1 LGEHLPLDVAE
12 AAAGYARSAALGLPQ
27 AHFVLGCLAHSG
39 GSADVAAARQ
49 HYQAAADMG
58 HAGAQCNLGA
68 LYAMGL
74 GVSADPVL
82 AAQWYRRAADQGDA
96 LAQCN
101 WGLLLL
107 QAADAPQRYDQAFAL
122 LRQSADSGNAE
133 ALYTLGVMYAQGWGV
148 PADAAQAALC
158 FEPAA
163 LKHHAHAWF
172 NLGVIY
178 ASASDGGAD
187 AAPASGRE
195 EGHAFARDI
204 PRAVQS
210 LREAAALGCAQAHH
224 NLGVLYALGQGMPVD
239 VWEAAT
245 HYQAAAEAGD
255 PSAQYALGMLLS
267 KETPIAREDASPK
280 QAAFAALE
288 ASALLRAAAD
298 QGHPGALQQ
307 YTLMHA
313 GSSDF
318 QPDFRRILDNY
329 RSLADTGDAAAQ
341 FNLAL
346 MYDLGQ
352 GTPVDKALAA
362 HWYAKA
368 AAQHQAAAQYNW
380 GVMRWRGRAQDP
392 DAVEQAR
399 IQWEA
404 AADTG
409 MASAQFAL
417 GLLGPQNAE
426 SGRLQSLEY
435 FDLAAQQ
442 GHLQALFN
450 LANGLRL
457 AGLDAQTP
465 DAAALTRSAQAY
477 ERAAQQGD
485 VLAMYMLARAHW
497 YGEGLPH
504 SADQALY
511 WYTRAADDGDAGAQ
525 FCLGYMYANG
535 QGVPKDY
542 AQAARWYLA
551 AAGVPASP
559 PPAPSPPPQP
569 QEVGLTADVQG

>member
-1 LGEHLPLDVAE
+1 
-12 AAAGYARSAALGLPQ
+12 
-27 AHFVLGCLAHSG
+27 
-39 GSADVAAARQ
+39 
-49 HYQAAADMG
+49 
-58 HAGAQCNLGA
+58 
-68 LYAMGL
+68 
-74 GVSADPVL
+74 
-82 AAQWYRRAADQGDA
+82 
-96 LAQCN
+96 
-101 WGLLLL
+101 
-107 QAADAPQRYDQAFAL
+107 
-122 LRQSADSGNAE
+122 
-133 ALYTLGVMYAQGWGV
+133 
-148 PADAAQAALC
+148 
-158 FEPAA
+158 
-163 LKHHAHAWF
+163 
-172 NLGVIY
+172 
-178 ASASDGGAD
+178 
-187 AAPASGRE
+187 
-195 EGHAFARDI
+195 
-204 PRAVQS
+204 
-210 LREAAALGCAQAHH
+210 
-224 NLGVLYALGQGMPVD
+224 
-239 VWEAAT
+239 
-245 HYQAAAEAGD
+245 
-255 PSAQYALGMLLS
+255 
-267 KETPIAREDASPK
+267 
-280 QAAFAALE
+280 
-288 ASALLRAAAD
+288 
-298 QGHPGALQQ
+298 
-307 YTLMHA
+307 
-313 GSSDF
+313 
-318 QPDFRRILDNY
+318 
-329 RSLADTGDAAAQ
+329 
-341 FNLAL
+341 
-346 MYDLGQ
+346 
-352 GTPVDKALAA
+352 VDKALAA

-392 DAVEQAR
+392 EAVEQAR

-417 GLLGPQNAE
+417 GLLGPPNAE
-426 SGRLQSLEY
+426 SGRLQALEY